1 MEYPFKGL
9 QPLDEATARTGYY
22 KDWTHIDADTFH
34 QISELVKFIREKGY
48 GTDTREAI
56 AQALERVYHDALI
69 SGNANMEVSMAR
81 KHFKDLASRLDASDA
96 EDMKLFQSL
105 ATKLTKGAGEIEWGD
120 LSQSVKEDLVDG
132 QVAVVGEKA
141 VGAINVADRSLSTGK
156 LALSGYVPK
165 SLIYVFSDGIQR
177 GRSENFTAEAGTKIL
192 STNADVSIAVNA
204 VSGDNL
210 DPIHMGWVKEVVIAK
225 AGTYTVRARMD
236 STDVLTKNHLE
247 LFSAYIHVIDGD
259 VSVKHKDLKHV
270 LPTQVFLENGAITGS
285 GGDDN
290 EAESVLR
297 LRSDEWQ
304 LAKGD
309 TITLK
314 DDTLDM
320 AIAIV
325 GGTLY
330 VNGWNSTHYTAPES
344 QTVRVMLRKKGNS
357 LISPTDAI
365 DALRLTT
372 ADTVVTHE
380 EMQSVVQ
387 NKRKYVSLAGSDNN
401 SGDSLANGYQTLQK
415 AIDSGATHIFV
426 QAGTYHNQSVD
437 ATIDSLEISVTGT
450 TEGNHLAVFSG
461 ADTITNWSAHGAI
474 YRAPYTGNQR
484 FRDVFVNKT
493 LPIETTGTRPTYN
506 AVLWEGDNLEDDY
519 KMKPVLTIAECQAE
533 VGTFYYDGTHVYI
546 NPQSISNAFNAV
558 RLDRGFRLL
567 GDRVKMTGIVSDF
580 VTNAPMIFSGFSS
593 IDFLSCGALHSSA
606 GDGFRLDNSFGRLT
620 RCIGAKNRNDGF
632 NNHYTGE
639 IVLEN
644 CVGINNY
651 DDGASP
657 HEDCTMTVIGGEYRG
672 NGKGGLSPASGA
684 RAYVYNAKL
693 IGNKY
698 AIYNSLAGAGG
709 VSSGNLIKDNEFAY
723 LNTADDF
730 TVINDV
736 RVSNGAV
743 FSPGSVEVD
752 LH

>member
-1 MEYPFKGL
+1 MEYPFKDL
-9 QPLDEATARTGYY
+9 QPLDEVAARTGYY
-22 KDWTHIDADTFH
+22 RDWSHIDADTFH
-34 QISELVKFIREKGY
+34 QISELVQFIREKGY
-48 GTDTREAI
+48 GSDTREAI
-56 AQALERVYHDALI
+56 AQALERVYHDALM

-132 QVAVVGEKA
+132 QVAVVGEKS
-141 VGAINVADRSLSTGK
+141 VGAINMADRTLPTSK

-192 STNADVSIAVNA
+192 STNADVSISVNA
-204 VSGDNL
+204 VSGGTL
-210 DPIHMGWVKEVVIAK
+210 DPIHMGWVKEVVITK
-225 AGTYTVRARMD
+225 GGTYTIRARLD
-236 STDVLTKNHLE
+236 STEELTKNHLE
-247 LFSAYIHVIDGD
+247 LFSAHVHVIDGD
-259 VSVKHKDLKHV
+259 VSVKRKDLKHV
-270 LPTQVFLENGAITGS
+270 LPTQVFLENGAITGG

-290 EAESVLR
+290 EAESLLR

-314 DDTLDM
+314 DNTLDM

-330 VNGWNSTHYTAPES
+330 VNGWNSTHYTAPEN

-357 LISPTDAI
+357 LISPIDAI

-380 EMQSVVQ
+380 EMQSVAQ

-401 SGDSLANGYQTLQK
+401 SGDSLVNGYQTLQK

-426 QAGTYHNQSVD
+426 QAGTYRNQSVD

-558 RLDRGFRLL
+558 RLDRGFRLV
-567 GDRVKMTGIVSDF
+567 GDNLKMTGIVSDF
-580 VTNAPMIFSGFSS
+580 VTNAPMIFYGFSS

-644 CVGINNY
+644 CAGINNY

-698 AIYNSLAGAGG
+698 AIYNSLAGVG
-709 VSSGNLIKDNEFAY
+709 SISNGNLIKDNEFAY

>member
-1 MEYPFKGL
+1 MAGWNEWIP
-9 QPLDEATARTGYY
+9 
-22 KDWTHIDADTFH
+22 
-34 QISELVKFIREKGY
+34 
-48 GTDTREAI
+48 GTNMTLTEV
-56 AQALERVYHDALI
+56 LDALKSARVGLDVKDKLYWSFYKI
-69 SGNANMEVSMAR
+69 VELAIKEGNANFDVA
-81 KHFKDLASRLDASDA
+81 KAAGAFKDLASRLDAGDA

-120 LSQSVKEDLVDG
+120 ISQEVKEDLVDG
-132 QVAVVGEKA
+132 QVAVVGEKS
-141 VGAINVADRSLSTGK
+141 VGAINVADRALPASK
-156 LALSGYVPK
+156 LALSGYVPR
-165 SLIYVFSDGIQR
+165 SLIYTFSDGIKR
-177 GRSENFTAEAGTKIL
+177 GLSENFTAEAGTKVL
-192 STNADVSIAVNA
+192 STNADVSISVNA
-204 VSGDNL
+204 ISDGTH
-210 DPIHMGWVKEVVIAK
+210 DPIHIGWAKEVVIPK
-225 AGTYTVRARMD
+225 AGTYVVRAKLD
-236 STDVLTKNHLE
+236 STEELTKNHLE
-247 LFSAYIHVIDGD
+247 LFSAHIQVIDGD
-259 VSVKHKDLKHV
+259 VSVQRKDLKHV
-270 LPTQVFLENGAITGS
+270 LPTQVFLENGAITGG
-285 GGDDN
+285 GGDDTAA
-290 EAESVLR
+290 EASVR

-314 DDTLDM
+314 DNTLDM

-330 VNGWNSTHYTAPES
+330 VNGWNSTHYTAPEN

-357 LISPTDAI
+357 LISPIDAI

-415 AIDSGATHIFV
+415 AIDSGATQIFV
-426 QAGTYHNQSVD
+426 QAGVYRNQTVD
-437 ATIDSLEISVTGT
+437 AQISDLEISVVDTS
-450 TEGNHLAVFSG
+450 EGNHLAIFSG

-558 RLDRGFRLL
+558 RLDRSFRLV
-567 GDRVKMTGIVSDF
+567 GDTLKMTGIVSDF
-580 VTNAPMIFSGFSS
+580 VTNAPMIFTGFSS

-644 CVGINNY
+644 CAGINNY

-698 AIYNSLAGAGG
+698 AIYNSLAGVGSI
-709 VSSGNLIKDNEFAY
+709 SSGNLIKDNEFAY